1 MKGVRTMKKFSFPIR
16 LKVLLTVVVM
26 LMLVV
31 GVITS
36 TMANLFHQDKT
47 TYVRDYSAGITED
60 ITTGM
65 QTIIGGYV
73 SATRVLAEV
82 LFADYVDPASKH
94 RLIKPL
100 FAAYPELLALISTN
114 IDGKPVTLYNA
125 TALKKEGIE
134 SDAILKFS
142 PRGIQ
147 QVANTIR
154 MQSATV
160 DSGQQV
166 VTLTMGYMVS
176 GDEDARAVVAVISPT
191 LFKQILQ
198 RAGAFDAVLL
208 DADKEALVTIGR
220 RGTDVQWARQALR
233 NFTDLGRSSVVEYE
247 TDTGKYIAGASTIG
261 AAEITVVT
269 RIAASAAYLTATQ
282 LLDNLVKVGLG
293 IIFLASLGG
302 VWVSRRLTR
311 PLEHLSEAVRKIA
324 KGNFDVNVDIQSN
337 DEIGQ
342 LSRSFNEMADEL
354 NIRENS
360 LKKAQLALV
369 QSEKMAAV
377 GTLSAG
383 LAHEVKNPLSAV
395 LGYAQLAKRKLAQP
409 ELVKQHLDIIESETR
424 RCNDIIGNL
433 MQFSRQEKGEF
444 SEIMINDVIEKS
456 VGIVDH
462 QLSLN
467 KIRVTTD
474 LAEEIPPLLGNANQ
488 LQQVLMNLAI
498 NAQHAMGEDGGTLS
512 IKTEI
517 DEATASAMI
526 TVDDTGP
533 GIPDDVA
540 ANIFEPFFTT
550 KAAGEGTGLG
560 LSVSYGII
568 QEHKGDI
575 QVMRTPDGGARFE
588 IRLPLNAARDT
599 GSMDKTVM
607 ESAQ

>member
-1 MKGVRTMKKFSFPIR
+1 MKGAKTMKKISFPIR

-47 TYVRDYSAGITED
+47 TYVRDYSSGITED

-65 QTIIGGYV
+65 QTILGGYV

-94 RLIKPL
+94 KLIKPL
-100 FAAYPELLALISTN
+100 FAAYPEMLALISTN
-114 IDGKPVTLYNA
+114 VDGRPVTLYNA
-125 TALKKEGIE
+125 SALTKEGME
-134 SDAILKFS
+134 SDAILKFT

-147 QVANTIR
+147 QATNTIR
-154 MQSATV
+154 MQSENV

-166 VTLTMGYMVS
+166 ITLTLGYQVS
-176 GDEDARAVVAVISPT
+176 GNEEARAVVAVIAPT

-208 DADKEALVTIGR
+208 DVDKNVLVTIGR
-220 RGTDVQWARQALR
+220 GNADVQWARQALLHF
-233 NFTDLGRSSVVEYE
+233 NDLGRSSVVEYE
-247 TDTGKYIAGASTIG
+247 DEYGKYIAGASTIG
-261 AAEITVVT
+261 AADVTVVT
-269 RIAASAAYLTATQ
+269 RIASSAAYLTARN
-282 LLDNLVKVGLG
+282 LLGNLVKVGLA

-302 VWVSRRLTR
+302 VLVSRRLTR
-311 PLEHLSEAVRKIA
+311 PLEHLSQAVRKVA
-324 KGNFDVNVDIQSN
+324 KGNFDVKVDIDSK

-342 LSRSFNEMADEL
+342 LSNSFNEMAGEL
-354 NIRENS
+354 NIREQS

-383 LAHEVKNPLSAV
+383 LAHEVKNPLSSV
-395 LGYAQLAKRKLAQP
+395 LGYAQLAKRKIT
-409 ELVKQHLDIIESETR
+409 ETEVVKAHLDIIESETR

-433 MQFSRQEKGEF
+433 MQFSRAEKGEF
-444 SEIMINDVIEKS
+444 DEISINNVVEKS

-462 QLSLN
+462 QLSLH
-467 KIRVTTD
+467 KVRVTTD
-474 LAEEIPPLLGNANQ
+474 LTEEIPPLLGNANQ
-488 LQQVLMNLAI
+488 IQQVLMNLAI
-498 NAQHAMGEDGGTLS
+498 NAQHAMGEDGGTIN
-512 IKTEI
+512 IKTEV
-517 DEATASAMI
+517 DESTASALI

-533 GIPDDVA
+533 GIPEDVA

-568 QEHKGDI
+568 QEHKGAI
-575 QVMRTPDGGARFE
+575 HVMQAPGGGARFE
-588 IRLPLNAARDT
+588 IRLPLNVPGNT
-599 GSMDKTVM
+599 GSLDKAAM
-607 ESAQ
+607 ESA